1 MNGNNLK
8 LAIQKKGRL
17 TDKTINLLRSSGI
30 DIDNYSDRL
39 TVSARNFDL
48 DILFLRD
55 DDIPEYVQDGVAD
68 IGVVGENVLL
78 EKQSDVKL
86 IKRLGYSRCRLMIAA
101 PNEIQFFSLEQLNG
115 KKIATS
121 YPNILRKYLE
131 NNNVSSKVIDIS
143 GSVEIAPALGIAD
156 YICDIVSTGN
166 TLKLHKL
173 KEVSKV
179 IDSEALLISRK
190 NIENDNQKN
199 ELLNK
204 LIQRIESSLTAKSSK
219 YLMMNIPADSLEKIK
234 KIVPAIKSPTVLPLA
249 DESMLAVHAVIP
261 KDLFWSIID
270 DLKSVGASG
279 ILLFPIENLIP

>member
-1 MNGNNLK
+1 MNGINLK

-17 TDKTINLLRSSGI
+17 TDKTLNLLRSSGI

-78 EKQSDVKL
+78 EKQSDVEIVK
-86 IKRLGYSRCRLMIAA
+86 KLGYSRCRLMIAS
-101 PNEIQFFSLEQLNG
+101 PNDFVFSSVNQFEG

-121 YPNILRKYLE
+121 YPNILKTYLQK
-131 NNNVSSKVIDIS
+131 NNVNSKIIDIS
-143 GSVEIAPALGIAD
+143 GSVEIAPTLGIAD
-156 YICDIVSTGN
+156 FICDIVSTGN

-173 KEVSKV
+173 KEVTKV

-190 NIENDNQKN
+190 NINADLSKK

-204 LIQRIESSLTAKSSK
+204 LIRRIESSLTAKSSR
-219 YLMMNIPADSLEKIK
+219 YLMMNIPADSLERIK
-234 KIVPAIKSPTVLPLA
+234 EIVPALKSPTVLPLA
-249 DESMLAVHAVIP
+249 DEGMLAVHAVIAA
-261 KDLFWSIID
+261 DLFWNIVD